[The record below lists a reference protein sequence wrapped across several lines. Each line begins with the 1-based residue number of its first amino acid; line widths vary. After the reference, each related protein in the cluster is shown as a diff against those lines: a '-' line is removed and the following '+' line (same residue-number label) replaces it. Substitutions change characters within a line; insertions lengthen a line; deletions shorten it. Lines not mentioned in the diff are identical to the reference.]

1 MNRALLSLAIL
12 ATFPV
17 AVACS
22 SSSSGNGGSAPSD
35 AASPGNDA
43 SQTEDSS
50 TGSADSST
58 GSDTGTDSGSG
69 GGEDSS
75 SPSTDSGGGGNDAAA
90 VAFGTD
96 VYSGIIAARCLACH
110 GPTAD
115 GGPGTGIQFGHLDMS
130 TQDTAYA
137 NLVGDGG
144 GVPADGVACSTLGA
158 DGLLRV
164 APGNPTTSLIYNKLA
179 SNDGDG
185 GSILLADG
193 GPMVFCGNPMPLHH
207 SAISAADLG
216 IVHDWISQ
224 GATP

>member
-1 MNRALLSLAIL
+1 MNRALLHFSIL

-22 SSSSGNGGSAPSD
+22 SSSSGNGSSAQGD
-35 AASPGNDA
+35 AASPGADA

-50 TGSADSST
+50 TGSGDSSIAT
-58 GSDTGTDSGSG
+58 ANDSGTG

-75 SPSTDSGGGGNDAAA
+75 PGNDSGGGDNDAAA
-90 VAFGTD
+90 VAFGAN
-96 VYSGIIAARCLACH
+96 VYGSIIAVKCLGCH

-130 TQDTAYA
+130 TQATAYG

-144 GVPADGVACSTLGA
+144 GVPADGVACAALGT

-207 SAISAADLG
+207 PAISAADLG
-216 IVHDWISQ
+216 TIHDWIGQ

>member
-1 MNRALLSLAIL
+1 MNRALLSFSIL
-12 ATFPV
+12 AMLPV

-22 SSSSGNGGSAPSD
+22 SSSSGNGGSAQSD

-43 SQTEDSS
+43 SQSEDSS
-50 TGSADSST
+50 TGSADSSA
-58 GSDTGTDSGSG
+58 GSDTGSDSGTG

-75 SPSTDSGGGGNDAAA
+75 SPGTDSGGGNDAAA
-90 VAFGTD
+90 VAFGAN
-96 VYSGIIAARCLACH
+96 VYGSIIAARCLACH

-130 TQDTAYA
+130 TQAAAYA

-144 GVPADGVACSTLGA
+144 GVPADGVACGPLGA

-164 APGNPTTSLIYNKLA
+164 VPGSPTTSLIYNKLA

-207 SAISAADLG
+207 PAISASDLG
-216 IVHDWISQ
+216 TVHDWISQ